1 MSIFGGRIRDY
12 ATRGENHSL
21 AIDEETRA
29 LITVGALGNNLARGE
44 TFSFAETV
52 TLENGFDRDYVI
64 TTPTAPP
71 TIDTSLIAEVESSD
85 IAQLEFFEDTVFT
98 GGTPVVAVDLNRR
111 TKSTCLAVIT
121 ADGTISNDGTKL
133 PFDTQ
138 LGFSGKGNDSFGGA
152 AGGGL
157 LLASSTNYM
166 LRVTSLSAGNIININ
181 LTLIEAVDRI

>member
-1 MSIFGGRIRDY
+1 MGFWNTVRDY
-12 ATRGENHSL
+12 AHGGENHKL

-29 LITVGALGNNLARGE
+29 LITVGPLGNNLARGE
-44 TFSFAETV
+44 TFSFAETI
-52 TLENGFDRDYVI
+52 TLENGIDRDYVI

-71 TIDTSLIAEVESSD
+71 TIDVSFLAEVETSD
-85 IAQLEFFEDTVFT
+85 IAQLEFFEDTEFT
-98 GGTPVVAVDLNRR
+98 GGSAVVAVDLNRR

-121 ADGTISNDGTKL
+121 ADATISADGTKL

-138 LGFSGKGNDSFGGA
+138 LGFAGKGNDSFGGA

-157 LLASSTNYM
+157 LLTSATNYM
-166 LRVTSLSAGNIININ
+166 IRITSLSAGNIININ